1 MMCLTDVRQVLAAHE
16 PVMITDETLIHA
28 VVALLL
34 KEDAT
39 GLQLLFIERATHAD
53 DPWSG
58 DIGLPGGKVDAADG
72 SAQQTAEREVRE
84 ELGLDLRSA
93 RCLGR
98 LSDVSGAHLPVRVSC
113 LVYGIDTVAPFRL
126 NHEIRDAFWVALR
139 DIEDANRH
147 VQEEVTFRAE
157 TFMRQAVILPLA
169 GKPVLWGLTYRL
181 VMHFSEIMRG
191 TGGAEI

>member
-1 MMCLTDVRQVLAAHE
+1 MMNLTDVQQVLATHE
-16 PVMITDETLIHA
+16 PELITDETLVHA

-34 KEDAT
+34 KEDAA

-58 DIGLPGGKVDAADG
+58 DIGFPGGKVDAADG
-72 SAQQTAEREVRE
+72 SVQQTAEREVGE
-84 ELGLDLRSA
+84 ELGLDLRNA

-113 LVYGIDTVAPFRL
+113 LVYGLDKVAPVRL
-126 NHEIRDAFWVALR
+126 NHEIRDAFWVALK
-139 DIEDANRH
+139 DLEDVSRH
-147 VQEEVTFRAE
+147 LQEEVTFRDE
-157 TFMRQAVILPLA
+157 TFMRQAFILPVP

-181 VMHFSEIMRG
+181 VMQFAEMMRG
-191 TGGAEI
+191 AGGA